1 MVVHVC
7 FRLPWL
13 INLSILK
20 YDVIFNGY
28 VWVQYGTVHCNL
40 NVLYI
45 CPQYV
50 SLTVCYWRFLAY
62 FFSTDKKGKYPD
74 RVQIFTFFSS
84 IDLFD
89 VKDFKRNL
97 TDGNLIR
104 KSILKRIWCCSFHG
118 YRNFAR
124 ECFLG
129 GEHLTSSS
137 TKTAQTIN
145 FKLCTHI
152 SNRLL
157 HKTMPAFFLIMSHSF
172 FIAIIQRVLKAYFA
186 WKQLKV
192 DYSKNIWKEENRGHG
207 FVCLLVG

>member
-1 MVVHVC
+1 MIGLTIFHLSHV
-7 FRLPWL
+7 F
-13 INLSILK
+13 
-20 YDVIFNGY
+20 F
-28 VWVQYGTVHCNL
+28 
-40 NVLYI
+40 
-45 CPQYV
+45 
-50 SLTVCYWRFLAY
+50 YWRFLGH
-62 FFSTDKKGKYPD
+62 FISTENWNRKGKYPD

-104 KSILKRIWCCSFHG
+104 KSILKRIWYCSFHG

-157 HKTMPAFFLIMSHSF
+157 HKTMPAFCLIMSCSF
-172 FIAIIQRVLKAYFA
+172 FIAIIRRVLKAYFSRKQ
-186 WKQLKV
+186 WKA
-192 DYSKNIWKEENRGHG
+192 DYSKYIWKEKNQGHG
-207 FVCLLVG
+207 FVCLLVGYIPV